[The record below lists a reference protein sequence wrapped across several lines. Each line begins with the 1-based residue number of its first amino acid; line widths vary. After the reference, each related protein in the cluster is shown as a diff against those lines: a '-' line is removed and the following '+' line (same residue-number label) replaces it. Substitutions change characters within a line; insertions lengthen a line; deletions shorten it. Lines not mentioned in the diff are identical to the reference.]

1 MTGLHWPVSVP
12 WKHSGDCTV
21 RGSCISSPNYPSY
34 YGNTQRCNISL
45 PKPSVLRVVDFAT
58 EAEYDVLTVNGMR
71 YSGVSGDSSSEPAL
85 AVGDVFVLWTDIVW
99 ESDYRDSN
107 IGWELCVEP
116 LPSCF
121 DGLSLH
127 PAPVADCPRD
137 GEVSLM
143 DCQTAE
149 PGALCLGGKDCG
161 TRGDINNCYD
171 SLLTHPP
178 TLDVYRKSHGT
189 RRSTA
194 TETSTSVS
202 STTMTTTV
210 GRIVRNGGVWQVT
223 GTCIIDELCISSP
236 NYPSYYGNT
245 QWCNISLPK
254 PSVLRVMGFA
264 TEAGYDVLTVNG
276 MRYSGVSG
284 DSSSEP
290 ALAVGDVFVLWTDMA
305 WESDY
310 YRGHDSNIGW
320 QLCVEPL
327 PSCFDGLSLHPAPVA
342 DCPRDGEVSL
352 MDCQTAEP
360 GALCLGGKDCGT
372 RGDIN
377 NCYDSLLTHPPTL
390 DVYRKGNGTTRTTT
404 TSTLTTQT
412 STSVSST
419 TMTATVGRI
428 VRNGGVWQVTGTCVI
443 NELCISSPNYPSYY
457 GNTQR
462 CNISL
467 PKPSVLR
474 VVDFATEAEY
484 DVLTVN
490 GMRYSGVS
498 GDSSSEPALAV
509 GDVFVLWTD
518 IVWESDY
525 RDSNIGWELCVEP
538 LPSCFDGLS
547 LHPAPVADCPRD
559 GEVSLMDCQTAEPG
573 ALCLGGKDCGTRGD
587 INNCYDSL
595 LTHPPTL
602 DVYRKGNGT
611 TRTTTGTT
619 LTTQTSIT
627 HTSTTRTLTTQP
639 APAYLEELCCVQ
651 QKLWILDHTI
661 GLQVSVCKSRC

>member
-21 RGSCISSPNYPSY
+21 RGPCISSPNYPSF
-34 YGNTQRCNISL
+34 YGNS
-45 PKPSVLRVVDFAT
+45 
-58 EAEYDVLTVNGMR
+58 
-71 YSGVSGDSSSEPAL
+71 
-85 AVGDVFVLWTDIVW
+85 
-99 ESDYRDSN
+99 
-107 IGWELCVEP
+107 
-116 LPSCF
+116 
-121 DGLSLH
+121 
-127 PAPVADCPRD
+127 
-137 GEVSLM
+137 
-143 DCQTAE
+143 
-149 PGALCLGGKDCG
+149 
-161 TRGDINNCYD
+161 
-171 SLLTHPP
+171 
-178 TLDVYRKSHGT
+178 
-189 RRSTA
+189 
-194 TETSTSVS
+194 
-202 STTMTTTV
+202 
-210 GRIVRNGGVWQVT
+210 
-223 GTCIIDELCISSP
+223 
-236 NYPSYYGNT
+236 
-245 QWCNISLPK
+245 
-254 PSVLRVMGFA
+254 
-264 TEAGYDVLTVNG
+264 
-276 MRYSGVSG
+276 
-284 DSSSEP
+284 
-290 ALAVGDVFVLWTDMA
+290 
-305 WESDY
+305 
-310 YRGHDSNIGW
+310 
-320 QLCVEPL
+320 
-327 PSCFDGLSLHPAPVA
+327 
-342 DCPRDGEVSL
+342 
-352 MDCQTAEP
+352 
-360 GALCLGGKDCGT
+360 
-372 RGDIN
+372 
-377 NCYDSLLTHPPTL
+377 
-390 DVYRKGNGTTRTTT
+390 
-404 TSTLTTQT
+404 
-412 STSVSST
+412 
-419 TMTATVGRI
+419 
-428 VRNGGVWQVTGTCVI
+428 
-443 NELCISSPNYPSYY
+443 
-457 GNTQR
+457 QR

-661 GLQVSVCKSRC
+661 GLQVSVCKSRCYNWVANSLRKQSRCGRCRGPVLSLQAACKARTSRTNIPIANPATYRCRGHIRSM